1 MGYYMSDLIYR
12 QEAID
17 AVEKSRQLNHH
28 IDRKTSCDHENEHRH
43 FLTILNELPSAD
55 RWISCSE
62 KLPEYGEAVLTINED
77 GDYEVNHIIDEDNGE
92 WFYEGAI
99 AWMTLPPYKE

>member
-1 MGYYMSDLIYR
+1 MWLLLFQYQRLLVERLSPPD
-12 QEAID
+12 ID
-17 AVEKSRQLNHH
+17 ARDQYKS
-28 IDRKTSCDHENEHRH
+28 IDKT
-43 FLTILNELPSAD
+43 L
-55 RWISCSE
+55 SCSE